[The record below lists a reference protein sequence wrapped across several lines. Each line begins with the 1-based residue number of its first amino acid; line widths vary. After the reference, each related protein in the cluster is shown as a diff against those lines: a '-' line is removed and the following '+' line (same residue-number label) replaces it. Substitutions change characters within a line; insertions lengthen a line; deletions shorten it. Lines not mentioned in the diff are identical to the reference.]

1 MLKLMANVCALPVT
15 AIEAEARAAGLLGAR
30 QPLSQCRALRD
41 ARLMLKLYVVREGFG
56 ADGRWLWTRTLP
68 KQIQETPQ
76 TPAQPK
82 KPKKN
87 RKERKKEFRAKKVT
101 RRAEKAADRRA
112 RREAARAM
120 TSIAPTSSMDET
132 PSMGETTS
140 MAETSSLASADA
152 PAPALAQQGDKDGN
166 E

>member
-1 MLKLMANVCALPVT
+1 MANVCALLVT

-41 ARLMLKLYVVREGFG
+41 ARLMLKLQVVREGFG
-56 ADGRWLWTRTLP
+56 ADGRWVWTRKLP
-68 KQIQETPQ
+68 KPIQETPP
-76 TPAQPK
+76 TPPAQPK

-87 RKERKKEFRAKKVT
+87 RKERKKEFRAKKVA
-101 RRAEKAADRRA
+101 RRRLKAAERRA
-112 RREAARAM
+112 RREAARALKSM
-120 TSIAPTSSMDET
+120 AQTSSMEGT
-132 PSMGETTS
+132 SSMEEASS

-152 PAPALAQQGDKDGN
+152 PALAPGQQADNGGD